1 MNIYRKIFLACVL
14 TSFISSCSQIMSQDN
29 DLLKLN
35 LKGDIKQIKQ
45 FTYVAIEKFGEIQ
58 KGEKSAWWGKKHSE
72 ETKIKI
78 GLGNKNKVLSEETRK
93 RIGEKSKGRVLSEE
107 TKKKISEALKGDK
120 NHFYGK
126 KHSEETKRKIS
137 EKKNGD

>member
-58 KGEKSAWWGKKHSE
+58 KGEIQPNIFFPENLNMTLVFDNDGYIKEKVNFDKSGIYNGK
-72 ETKIKI
+72 II
-78 GLGNKNKVLSEETRK
+78 YNYNYIVLQK
-93 RIGEKSKGRVLSEE
+93 
-107 TKKKISEALKGDK
+107 
-120 NHFYGK
+120 
-126 KHSEETKRKIS
+126 
-137 EKKNGD
+137 